1 MSEEKTTPRGFRI
14 YSEFEDMAGHKI
26 RVQESS
32 NVYGGI
38 WIFNDGKVSTNLSVA
53 NAQTL
58 IQSLKDAIKHQ
69 KKSKRIWRTEK
80 ID

>member
-1 MSEEKTTPRGFRI
+1 MSEEKTTLRGFRI
-14 YSEFEDMAGHKI
+14 YSEFEDISGNKI

-32 NVYGGI
+32 SVYGGI
-38 WIFNDGKVSTNLSVA
+38 WIFNEGKVSTNLSVA

-69 KKSKRIWRTEK
+69 EKSKRIWRTEEP
-80 ID
+80 